1 MGVVPPMLGLMASQ
15 IPDPTYIL
23 LPVVAVL
30 VAVVVIL
37 AVMLARRPP
46 GDPKFKI
53 LYDAQ
58 KEKNDELEKNLA
70 NLTSDVDQKYR
81 RLKEEYDMEIDQI
94 MERHKEKIAKLG
106 DKWSKDKARISNLS
120 QGVIRGHLNQ
130 VLGTFALMNE
140 YDSVFVIASVS
151 SGAPVDLIGIRDNM
165 VVDFIEVKSSK
176 GARSSTKENMLKR
189 LVDEKKV
196 NYRVVYGNIP
206 ESFKLADKEQ
216 RKKAI
221 EAIGVPPIN
230 FEPDP
235 DAAAERRPD
244 PSAS

>member
-1 MGVVPPMLGLMASQ
+1 MLGLMASQ

-81 RLKEEYDMEIDQI
+81 RLKEEYDMEID
-94 MERHKEKIAKLG
+94 HTS
-106 DKWSKDKARISNLS
+106 DHN
-120 QGVIRGHLNQ
+120 
-130 VLGTFALMNE
+130 
-140 YDSVFVIASVS
+140 
-151 SGAPVDLIGIRDNM
+151 
-165 VVDFIEVKSSK
+165 
-176 GARSSTKENMLKR
+176 
-189 LVDEKKV
+189 
-196 NYRVVYGNIP
+196 
-206 ESFKLADKEQ
+206 
-216 RKKAI
+216 
-221 EAIGVPPIN
+221 
-230 FEPDP
+230 
-235 DAAAERRPD
+235 
-244 PSAS
+244 